1 MVSLLNGLTK
11 ETQQKGSLDYFCLF
25 TNMTYEMSDLFEHLV
40 IVPIFPTKVLSPSDE
55 LSLALRHQIAGFPN
69 V

>member
-1 MVSLLNGLTK
+1 
-11 ETQQKGSLDYFCLF
+11 
-25 TNMTYEMSDLFEHLV
+25 MTYEMSDLFEHLV

-69 V
+69 LGWHHPPRCTSTRPAGS